1 MKYLFFFISDGSKSE
16 DVFYTREKEIKEIEG
31 LLPEINEK
39 ITDTKDMKEETIKK
53 LGDKRMFEEGL
64 KSEAESTGVA
74 PEVAAPVS
82 EITSVANGG
91 KCNSFILTFSYFYEQ
106 FFKD

>member
-1 MKYLFFFISDGSKSE
+1 M
-16 DVFYTREKEIKEIEG
+16 EIEG

-74 PEVAAPVS
+74 TEVAAPAS

-91 KCNSFILTFSYFYEQ
+91 KCNS
-106 FFKD
+106 